1 MSLNTLDLDL
11 MDGSWQGRYY
21 TDYPV
26 TLIAQETDGAAFDH
40 WEIEGGSIIEGSQD
54 SASIQVQLEEGRLY
68 RELTPFRSSDSFLNS
83 APSRSSDAFE
93 GQRFSAVLLF
103 SVFFLPF

>member
-1 MSLNTLDLDL
+1 MTLSLSAENGGAVSLNTLDLDL

-26 TLIAQETDGAAFDH
+26 TLTAQETDGAAFDH

-54 SASIQVQLEEGRLY
+54 IASIQVRLEEDTTCLLY
-68 RELTPFRSSDSFLNS
+68 TSYHCRNA
-83 APSRSSDAFE
+83 APPRQKS
-93 GQRFSAVLLF
+93 G
-103 SVFFLPF
+103 